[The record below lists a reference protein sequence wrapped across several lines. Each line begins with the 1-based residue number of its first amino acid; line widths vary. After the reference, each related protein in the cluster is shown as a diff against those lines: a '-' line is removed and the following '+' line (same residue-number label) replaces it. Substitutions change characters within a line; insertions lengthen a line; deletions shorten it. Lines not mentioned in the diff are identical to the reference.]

1 MIYDSISFSFFFVNF
16 NFSCFFFYDAE
27 EKNKKK
33 QITRLDYEDKNDRS
47 SLLCSDGFL

>member
-1 MIYDSISFSFFFVNF
+1 MIYDSISFSFFLLILIFLV
-16 NFSCFFFYDAE
+16 FFYDAE

>member
-1 MIYDSISFSFFFVNF
+1 MIYDSISFSFFLLILIFLV
-16 NFSCFFFYDAE
+16 FFYDAE
-27 EKNKKK
+27 ENNKKK